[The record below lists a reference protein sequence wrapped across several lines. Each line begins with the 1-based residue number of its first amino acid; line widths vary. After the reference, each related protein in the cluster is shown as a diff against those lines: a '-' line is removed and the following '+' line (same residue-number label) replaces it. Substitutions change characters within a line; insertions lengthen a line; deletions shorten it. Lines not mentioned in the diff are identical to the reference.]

1 MLQGFSAAPGGSR
14 RAGIVLSVDS
24 GWCTEVAGQDA
35 LCLGIPSEPWLRVAL
50 TSLRSL
56 LQARG
61 HNGAGGG
68 MVACW
73 ERESW
78 PHRSGAP
85 GGGAPQNLPGSF
97 WHWPLAVLM
106 PSFMS
111 LVKLL
116 H

>member
-1 MLQGFSAAPGGSR
+1 MPLQEGPEELAFTSLLTVAGVQRWLVRMHCAPG
-14 RAGIVLSVDS
+14 V
-24 GWCTEVAGQDA
+24 
-35 LCLGIPSEPWLRVAL
+35 PSKPWLRAAL

-56 LQARG
+56 LQARS
-61 HNGAGGG
+61 HNGAGDG
-68 MVACW
+68 MVAHW
-73 ERESW
+73 ERKSW

-85 GGGAPQNLPGSF
+85 GGREPQNLPESF

-106 PSFMS
+106 PLFVP